1 MPDKR
6 TVSTQNIKETGKAF
20 DKASNDFNQAVN
32 QLTNIIGTYLAENK
46 NEASDSV
53 NKEWNDAKK
62 NMEKVR
68 VYLQEFGKGLNNQAN
83 SLDQAFEALK
93 WK

>member
-6 TVSTQNIKETGKAF
+6 TVSTQNIKETAKAF
-20 DKASNDFNQAVN
+20 DKASNDFSQAVN
-32 QLTNIIGTYLAENK
+32 NLTNIISTYLSENQ
-46 NEASDSV
+46 NEASESV
-53 NKEWNDAKK
+53 NNEWNEAKK

-83 SLDQAFEALK
+83 SLDQAFDALK